1 MTSTTVAKCDTRQE
15 AWEQSYAAGDNFV
28 FFPHEEVIRFAA
40 KHLRKRTGLDSYAD
54 RHSLGRPPRVL
65 DLGCGLG
72 RHVKFCHEAG
82 MEAYGIDLSQN
93 AVELGRQWA
102 ERYGLPQPEDR
113 IRQGDA
119 RRLPWA
125 DGFFDAA
132 VSHGTLDSMPF
143 ELACAVI
150 AEMRR
155 VLSEQALFYLD
166 LVSGDDS
173 QHAREFAGDETV
185 QTAHERGTIQSYYN
199 YQRILEL
206 AGRHFSCAE
215 CTLIRR
221 EDVIRGSFISRYH
234 VVLRPR

>member
-1 MTSTTVAKCDTRQE
+1 MTTSAILAAGTRKT
-15 AWEQSYAAGDNFV
+15 AWDESYAAGDNFV

-40 KHLRKRTGLDSYAD
+40 KYLRKRTGLDSYTD
-54 RHSLGRPPRVL
+54 RHELGRPPRVL

-82 MEAYGIDLSQN
+82 LEAYGIDLSSS
-93 AVELGRQWA
+93 AVALAHEWA
-102 ERYGLPQPEDR
+102 ARYGLPDPATR

-119 RRLPWA
+119 RHLPWP
-125 DGFFDAA
+125 DGFFDAC

-143 ELACAVI
+143 ELACAVV

-155 VLSEQALFYLD
+155 VLAPTALFYLD

-173 QHAREFAGDETV
+173 QHARELAGDETV
-185 QTAHERGTIQSYYN
+185 ETAHERGTIQSYYN
-199 YQRILEL
+199 YPRIQEL
-206 AGRHFSCAE
+206 IARHFSCVE

-221 EDVIRGSFISRYH
+221 EDVIRGFFHARYH
-234 VVLRPR
+234 VILAPC